1 MNNNH
6 ERHLTWSFVRFRIHV
21 ILTTNVLINRTV
33 TWYTVEA
40 RSYSLMAVPPLSVPS
55 RWFLCDGPLVVI
67 PLLRFLC
74 GGFFEAASPC
84 CDTLAVAP
92 WRWPPCG
99 VASLQFPR
107 VVYRNAW
114 GEEPHCFYRTAHCLK
129 FKLLRRGFYDSCQAI
144 AFHSVAIFLCLC
156 CWYYAI
162 RSVQKIDEF
171 LFFSFYFFAFH
182 HCIRKCT
189 HIFGITVFGC
199 SSLSRW
205 VLSNFIVISEDYPG
219 LFDIF
224 MGIYFSEIF
233 LKIERLL

>member
-55 RWFLCDGPLVVI
+55 RWFPCDGPLLVI

-92 WRWPPCG
+92 LWRCFVAVSSRG
-99 VASLQFPR
+99 LSQCLGRRASLLLSYGALFEIQITPPR
-107 VVYRNAW
+107 FLRFLP
-114 GEEPHCFYRTAHCLK
+114 GHCV
-129 FKLLRRGFYDSCQAI
+129 S
-144 AFHSVAIFLCLC
+144 LC
-156 CWYYAI
+156 CHFPLLMLLILRHSISSKNW
-162 RSVQKIDEF
+162 RVSF
-171 LFFSFYFFAFH
+171 LFLFTFLLF
-182 HCIRKCT
+182 IT
-189 HIFGITVFGC
+189 IFERVLGC

-219 LFDIF
+219 LLDIF